1 MVRGHAVAVDP
12 AAAAAPSPSAPAGT
26 VRSDWSRAEVQRVF
40 DGPLMET
47 IFRAASVH
55 RLHHDASRIQLCTL
69 MNIKSECGPMGQ

>member
-1 MVRGHAVAVDP
+1 VLARGHAIAVDSRP
-12 AAAAAPSPSAPAGT
+12 APVTTLST
-26 VRSDWSRAEVQRVF
+26 DVRHDWKRAEIQQIF

-69 MNIKSECGPMGQ
+69 MNIKSE